1 MGMRYGITR
10 IKTGKY
16 RYRGHIIWHRDF
28 RYWCAPDPSDISVCG
43 NTLREVVSF
52 IDRWE
57 VAFVEGRANGNFIGL
72 SEDTAQ
78 LLLKRILEFN
88 QSLRETNSMLAKMS
102 SRLIQFRVE
111 GVVGDELE
119 RIEKDLGIEKQ

>member
-1 MGMRYGITR
+1 MYGITR

-28 RYWCAPDPSDISVCG
+28 RYWCAPDPGDISVCG
-43 NTLREVVSF
+43 NTLREAVNF

-57 VAFVEGRANGNFIGL
+57 AAFADGRVNGNFIEL

-111 GVVGDELE
+111 NVIGDELE
-119 RIEKDLGIEKQ
+119 RIEKDFCIEKEIVP

>member
-1 MGMRYGITR
+1 MRYGITR

-43 NTLREVVSF
+43 NTLREVVGF

-57 VAFVEGRANGNFIGL
+57 AAFAEGRANGNFIGL

-111 GVVGDELE
+111 SVVDDEFE
-119 RIEKDLGIEKQ
+119 RIKKDLGIEKQ

>member
-1 MGMRYGITR
+1 M
-10 IKTGKY
+10 
-16 RYRGHIIWHRDF
+16 
-28 RYWCAPDPSDISVCG
+28 
-43 NTLREVVSF
+43 SF

-57 VAFVEGRANGNFIGL
+57 AAFAEGRANGNFIEL
-72 SEDTAQ
+72 SEETAQ

>member
-1 MGMRYGITR
+1 MCNEIIR

-28 RYWCAPDPSDISVCG
+28 RYWCSPDPSDISVCG
-43 NTLREVVSF
+43 KTLREVVGF

-57 VAFVEGRANGNFIGL
+57 VAFAEGRVNGNFIEL
-72 SEDTAQ
+72 SEETAQ

-88 QSLRETNSMLAKMS
+88 QSLRETRTMLAKMS
-102 SRLIQFRVE
+102 SQLIQFRVE
-111 GVVGDELE
+111 GVMESELA
-119 RIEKDLGIEKQ
+119 RIKKELGV